1 MPVLPA
7 LFPATAKRGL
17 WNIYQLYAE
26 HFPAKWVRFAVRKCS
41 RLIICAYSD
50 RKTGLT
56 FAEYALVGRKRGTIL
71 EAENHPA
78 VSRNEATV
86 TSALPKASTILAS
99 LGQAAFVWD
108 IATDAMAWSDHAG
121 SVFADIPLPR
131 LASGA
136 EFSRLIEPVRSIRS
150 DALGHSPPVRGG
162 DGAPYRIEY
171 GVRASTSAPV
181 LWIEESGCWFAG
193 ADGRPA
199 RAQGI
204 VRINNERHAR
214 DQQLMKLSRH
224 DPLTGELNRTHLV
237 ASLAEAIEEA
247 ARFRTSCAFMLIG
260 IDHLARINDAFG
272 FDVAD
277 AVISEVA
284 GRIRAR
290 LRGGD
295 VLGRFSGNKFGLILK
310 NCTVDDMNIAA
321 ERFLAGIRD
330 DVVPT
335 KSGPV
340 AVTASIGAV
349 SVPRYARNADEA
361 INRAHETLD
370 MAKRRRAGSFSLWRP
385 NVERDA
391 QRRVN
396 IRVTDE
402 IVTALN
408 ERRIVMAFEPV
419 VEARSRDA
427 AFYECLIRMEQDDGQ
442 VLLAPDIVPV
452 AEKLGLIRLVDHRVL
467 ELVVAELA
475 ASPDVQLSL
484 NISPDTTMDPDWW
497 ASIESL
503 MRAHPGVAERLIV
516 EITETVAIQDIDDV
530 RGFVTRLKNFGSRI
544 AIDDFGAGYTSFRNL
559 RKLGVDIVKIDG
571 AFVQNIA
578 RSADDRAFVQTLIDL
593 ARRLQIKTVAEW
605 VQDDESAVMLRE
617 WGCDYIQGRLIGLA
631 SSERP
636 WQTPT
641 GAVLPAAG

>member
-1 MPVLPA
+1 LTPVLP
-7 LFPATAKRGL
+7 PA
-17 WNIYQLYAE
+17 
-26 HFPAKWVRFAVRKCS
+26 
-41 RLIICAYSD
+41 
-50 RKTGLT
+50 
-56 FAEYALVGRKRGTIL
+56 
-71 EAENHPA
+71 
-78 VSRNEATV
+78 
-86 TSALPKASTILAS
+86 SAILAS
-99 LGQAAFVWD
+99 LGQAAFTWD
-108 IATDAMAWSDHAG
+108 IATDEIVWSDHVA
-121 SVFADIPLPR
+121 SVFPDIPMAA
-131 LASGA
+131 LASGVG
-136 EFSRLIEPVRSIRS
+136 FSNLIEPSRSVRT
-150 DALGHSPPVRGG
+150 DALAHTPPAHGAE
-162 DGAPYRIEY
+162 GAPYRIEY
-171 GVRASTSAPV
+171 GVRANTAVPMQ
-181 LWIEESGCWFAG
+181 WIEETGCWFAG
-193 ADGRPA
+193 ADGKPA
-199 RAQGI
+199 RVQGV
-204 VRINNERHAR
+204 VRVNNEAHAR
-214 DQQLMKLSRH
+214 DEQLLRLSRH

-247 ARFRTSCAFMLIG
+247 ARFRASCAFMLIG

-284 GRIRAR
+284 TRIRAR

-310 NCTVDDMNIAA
+310 NCTVDDMSVAA
-321 ERFLAGIRD
+321 ERFLAAIRD

-340 AVTASIGAV
+340 SVTASIGAV
-349 SVPRYARNADEA
+349 SVPRYARSADET
-361 INRAHETLD
+361 INRAQETLD
-370 MAKRRRAGSFSLWRP
+370 MSKRRRAGSFSLWRP

-408 ERRIVMAFEPV
+408 ERRIAMAFEPV
-419 VEARSRDA
+419 VETHSRKPS
-427 AFYECLIRMEQDDGQ
+427 FYECLVRMEQHDGQ

-475 ASPDVQLSL
+475 ASPKVQLSL

-516 EITETVAIQDIDDV
+516 EITETVAIQNIDDV

-593 ARRLQIKTVAEW
+593 ARRLDIKTVAEW
-605 VQDDESAVMLRE
+605 VQDEEAASMLRD

-631 SSERP
+631 SSQRP
-636 WQTPT
+636 W
-641 GAVLPAAG
+641 GAPRATVLPAAS

>member
-1 MPVLPA
+1 VA
-7 LFPATAKRGL
+7 
-17 WNIYQLYAE
+17 
-26 HFPAKWVRFAVRKCS
+26 
-41 RLIICAYSD
+41 
-50 RKTGLT
+50 
-56 FAEYALVGRKRGTIL
+56 
-71 EAENHPA
+71 
-78 VSRNEATV
+78 
-86 TSALPKASTILAS
+86 SALPKASTILAS

-108 IATDAMAWSDHAG
+108 VATDAITWSDHA
-121 SVFADIPLPR
+121 SAVFSDIPAAS

-136 EFSRLIEPVRSIRS
+136 EFSKLIEPVRSIRT
-150 DALGHSPPVRGG
+150 DALTHSPPARSGE
-162 DGAPYRIEY
+162 GAPYRIEY
-171 GVRASTSAPV
+171 GVRTSTSGPV
-181 LWIEESGCWFAG
+181 LWIEETGCWFAG
-193 ADGRPA
+193 PDGKPA

-204 VRINNERHAR
+204 VRINNERRAR
-214 DQQLMKLSRH
+214 DEQLLKLSRN
-224 DPLTGELNRTHLV
+224 DPLTGELNRTYLV
-237 ASLAEAIEEA
+237 ASLAEAIEQA
-247 ARFRTSCAFMLIG
+247 SRFRTSCAFMLIG

-284 GRIRAR
+284 RRIRSR

-295 VLGRFSGNKFGLILK
+295 VLGRFSGNKFGLVLK

-330 DVVPT
+330 EVVPT

-340 AVTASIGAV
+340 SVTASIGAV
-349 SVPRYARNADEA
+349 TVPRHARSADEA
-361 INRAHETLD
+361 INRAQETLD
-370 MAKRRRAGSFSLWRP
+370 GAKRRRAGSFSLWRP

-419 VEARSRDA
+419 VEARSRNA
-427 AFYECLIRMEQDDGQ
+427 SFYECLVRMEQDDGQ

-475 ASPDVQLSL
+475 ASPNVQLSL
-484 NISPDTTMDPDWW
+484 NISPDTTMDPNWW

-516 EITETVAIQDIDDV
+516 EITETVAIQDIDDL

-593 ARRLQIKTVAEW
+593 ARRLEIKTVAEW
-605 VQDDESAVMLRE
+605 VQDDESANMLRD

-631 SSERP
+631 SSRRP
-636 WQTPT
+636 WSVPADT
-641 GAVLPAAG
+641 ALPAVS

>member
-1 MPVLPA
+1 LTSTLP
-7 LFPATAKRGL
+7 R
-17 WNIYQLYAE
+17 
-26 HFPAKWVRFAVRKCS
+26 
-41 RLIICAYSD
+41 
-50 RKTGLT
+50 
-56 FAEYALVGRKRGTIL
+56 
-71 EAENHPA
+71 
-78 VSRNEATV
+78 
-86 TSALPKASTILAS
+86 ASTILAS

-108 IATDAMAWSDHAG
+108 IATDAIAWSDRAAA
-121 SVFADIPLPR
+121 VFPDIPAAA

-136 EFSRLIEPVRSIRS
+136 EFAKLIEPVGSIRT
-150 DALGHSPPVRGG
+150 DTLGHSPPARGG
-162 DGAPYRIEY
+162 AAYRIEY
-171 GVRASTSAPV
+171 GVRTSTSAPV
-181 LWIEESGCWFAG
+181 LWIEETGCWFAG

-199 RAQGI
+199 RAQGV

-214 DQQLMKLSRH
+214 DEQLVRLLRH
-224 DPLTGELNRTHLV
+224 DPLTGELNRTYLV
-237 ASLAEAIEEA
+237 ASLAESIEEA
-247 ARFRTSCAFMLIG
+247 ARFRASSAFMLIG
-260 IDHLARINDAFG
+260 IDRLARINDAFG

-284 GRIRAR
+284 ARVRAR
-290 LRGGD
+290 LRNGD

-310 NCTVDDMNIAA
+310 NCTVDDINIAA

-340 AVTASIGAV
+340 SVTASIGAV

-361 INRAHETLD
+361 VNRAHETLD

-408 ERRIVMAFEPV
+408 ERRIAMAFEPV
-419 VEARSRDA
+419 VEAGSRDT
-427 AFYECLIRMEQDDGQ
+427 AFYECLVRMEQDDGQ
-442 VLLAPDIVPV
+442 VLLAPDIVPI

-475 ASPDVQLSL
+475 GSANVQLSL
-484 NISPDTTMDPDWW
+484 NISPDTTMDPAWW

-516 EITETVAIQDIDDV
+516 EITETVAIQDIDDL

-593 ARRLQIKTVAEW
+593 ARRLEIKTVAEW
-605 VQDDESAVMLRE
+605 VQDDESASMLRD
-617 WGCDYIQGRLIGLA
+617 WGCDYIQGRLTGLA
-631 SSERP
+631 SAARP
-636 WQTPT
+636 WEKRAETILPT
-641 GAVLPAAG
+641 AG

>member
-1 MPVLPA
+1 M
-7 LFPATAKRGL
+7 
-17 WNIYQLYAE
+17 
-26 HFPAKWVRFAVRKCS
+26 
-41 RLIICAYSD
+41 
-50 RKTGLT
+50 
-56 FAEYALVGRKRGTIL
+56 
-71 EAENHPA
+71 
-78 VSRNEATV
+78 
-86 TSALPKASTILAS
+86 TSALPRISLPKASTILAS

-108 IATDAMAWSDHAG
+108 IATDVIIWSDHANA
-121 SVFADIPLPR
+121 VFSDIPAASLR
-131 LASGA
+131 SGA
-136 EFSRLIEPVRSIRS
+136 ELAKLIEPERSIRT
-150 DALGHSPPVRGG
+150 DALKQSQPSQRGE
-162 DGAPYRIEY
+162 GAPYRIEY
-171 GVRASTSAPV
+171 GVRTSISAPV
-181 LWIEESGCWFAG
+181 LWIEETGCWFAG
-193 ADGRPA
+193 SDGKPV

-204 VRINNERHAR
+204 VRINNERRAR
-214 DQQLMKLSRH
+214 DEQLLKLSRH

-247 ARFRTSCAFMLIG
+247 SRFRTSSAFMLIG
-260 IDHLARINDAFG
+260 IDHLARVNDAFG

-284 GRIRAR
+284 LRIRAR

-310 NCTVDDMNIAA
+310 NCTVDDINVAA
-321 ERFLAGIRD
+321 ERFLAGIRN

-340 AVTASIGAV
+340 SVTASIGAV
-349 SVPRYARNADEA
+349 GVPRYARSADEA

-370 MAKRRRAGSFSLWRP
+370 TAKRRRAGSFLLWRP

-408 ERRIVMAFEPV
+408 ERRMVMAFEPV
-419 VEARSRDA
+419 VEAGSRAA
-427 AFYECLIRMEQDDGQ
+427 AFYECLIRMEQEDGQ

-475 ASPDVQLSL
+475 ASPNVQLSL

-503 MRAHPGVAERLIV
+503 MSAHPGVAERLIV
-516 EITETVAIQDIDDV
+516 EITETVAIQDIGDL
-530 RGFVTRLKNFGSRI
+530 RGFVMRLKNLGSRI

-605 VQDDESAVMLRE
+605 VQDEEAAIMLRD
-617 WGCDYIQGRLIGLA
+617 WGCDFIQGRLIGLA

-636 WQTPT
+636 W
-641 GAVLPAAG
+641 GAGSETALPAAS

>member
-1 MPVLPA
+1 M
-7 LFPATAKRGL
+7 
-17 WNIYQLYAE
+17 
-26 HFPAKWVRFAVRKCS
+26 
-41 RLIICAYSD
+41 
-50 RKTGLT
+50 
-56 FAEYALVGRKRGTIL
+56 
-71 EAENHPA
+71 
-78 VSRNEATV
+78 

-108 IATDAMAWSDHAG
+108 IATDAIVWSEHLA
-121 SVFADIPLPR
+121 SVFPDIPAEA
-131 LASGA
+131 LASGS
-136 EFSRLIEPVRSIRS
+136 EFSKLIEPARGVRS
-150 DALGHSPPVRGG
+150 DALGHSAPAHGNEGV
-162 DGAPYRIEY
+162 PYRIEY
-171 GVRASTSAPV
+171 GVRTSTAAPV
-181 LWIEESGCWFAG
+181 LWIEETGCWFAG

-199 RAQGI
+199 RAHGI
-204 VRINNERHAR
+204 VRVNNERHAR
-214 DQQLMKLSRH
+214 DEQLLKLSRN
-224 DPLTGELNRTHLV
+224 DPLTGELNRTHLI
-237 ASLAEAIEEA
+237 AALAETIEESS
-247 ARFRTSCAFMLIG
+247 RFRTSCAFMLIG

-284 GRIRAR
+284 RRIRTR

-310 NCTVDDMNIAA
+310 NCTVDDMNVAA

-330 DVVPT
+330 EVVPT
-335 KSGPV
+335 RSGPV
-340 AVTASIGAV
+340 SVTASIGAV
-349 SVPRYARNADEA
+349 SVPRYAPNADEA

-370 MAKRRRAGSFSLWRP
+370 LAKRRRAGSFLVWRP

-427 AFYECLIRMEQDDGQ
+427 AFYECLVRMEQADGQ

-475 ASPDVQLSL
+475 ASPNVRLSL

-503 MRAHPGVAERLIV
+503 MRAHPGAAERLIV
-516 EITETVAIQDIDDV
+516 EITETVAIQDVDDV
-530 RGFVTRLKNFGSRI
+530 RGFVTRLKDFGSRI

-593 ARRLQIKTVAEW
+593 ARRLGIKTVAEW
-605 VQDDESAVMLRE
+605 VQDEESAVMLRE

-631 SSERP
+631 SSQRP
-636 WQTPT
+636 WDRRAA
-641 GAVLPAAG
+641 AVLPAAS

>member
-1 MPVLPA
+1 M
-7 LFPATAKRGL
+7 
-17 WNIYQLYAE
+17 
-26 HFPAKWVRFAVRKCS
+26 
-41 RLIICAYSD
+41 
-50 RKTGLT
+50 
-56 FAEYALVGRKRGTIL
+56 
-71 EAENHPA
+71 
-78 VSRNEATV
+78 SRNEAIL
-86 TSALPKASTILAS
+86 TSAAPQASAILAS

-108 IATDAMAWSDHAG
+108 VATDAIAWSDHAS
-121 SVFADIPLPR
+121 SVFPGIPAAS

-136 EFSRLIEPVRSIRS
+136 EFAKLIEPERSIRM
-150 DALGHSPPVRGG
+150 DALGHAPPAHGG

-171 GVRASTSAPV
+171 GVRTSVSAPV
-181 LWIEESGCWFAG
+181 LWIEETGCWFAG

-204 VRINNERHAR
+204 VRVNNERHAR
-214 DQQLMKLSRH
+214 DEQLLRLSRH

-247 ARFRTSCAFMLIG
+247 ARFRSSCAFMLIG
-260 IDHLARINDAFG
+260 IDHLARVNDAFG

-277 AVISEVA
+277 GVIAEV
-284 GRIRAR
+284 GKRIRTR
-290 LRGGD
+290 LRAGD

-310 NCTVDDMNIAA
+310 NCTVDDMNVAA

-330 DVVPT
+330 QVVPT

-340 AVTASIGAV
+340 SVTASIGAV
-349 SVPRYARNADEA
+349 SVPRYARSANEA

-370 MAKRRRAGSFSLWRP
+370 MAKRRRAGSFALWRP

-402 IVTALN
+402 LVTALN

-419 VEARSRDA
+419 VEARSRGA
-427 AFYECLIRMEQDDGQ
+427 AFYECLVRMEQDDGQ

-467 ELVVAELA
+467 EFVVTELA
-475 ASPDVQLSL
+475 NSPNVQLSL
-484 NISPDTTMDPDWW
+484 NISPDTTMDPDWC

-503 MRAHPGVAERLIV
+503 MRAHPGAAERLIV

-559 RKLGVDIVKIDG
+559 RKLGVDMVKIDG
-571 AFVQNIA
+571 AFVQDLM
-578 RSADDRAFVQTLIDL
+578 RSEDDRAFVQTLIDL
-593 ARRLQIKTVAEW
+593 SKRLRLETVAEW
-605 VQDDESAVMLRE
+605 VQDEGAAAMLSD
-617 WGCDYIQGRLIGLA
+617 WGCDYLQGSLIGLA
-631 SSERP
+631 STERRWGVRIEP
-636 WQTPT
+636 
-641 GAVLPAAG
+641 AIPAAS

>member
-1 MPVLPA
+1 M
-7 LFPATAKRGL
+7 
-17 WNIYQLYAE
+17 
-26 HFPAKWVRFAVRKCS
+26 
-41 RLIICAYSD
+41 
-50 RKTGLT
+50 
-56 FAEYALVGRKRGTIL
+56 
-71 EAENHPA
+71 
-78 VSRNEATV
+78 SRNEAIV
-86 TSALPKASTILAS
+86 TSGLPQTSTILAS
-99 LGQAAFVWD
+99 LGQAAFAWD
-108 IATDAMAWSDHAG
+108 LATDAISWSDHVG
-121 SVFADIPLPR
+121 DVFPDIPLAS

-136 EFSRLIEPVRSIRS
+136 ELAKLIEPKGSIRS
-150 DALGHSPPVRGG
+150 EALGLSPPAHGG
-162 DGAPYRIEY
+162 DGVPYRIEY
-171 GVRASTSAPV
+171 GVRTSSAAPV
-181 LWIEESGCWFAG
+181 LWIEETGCWFAG
-193 ADGRPA
+193 PDGRPA
-199 RAQGI
+199 RVQGI
-204 VRINNERHAR
+204 LRINNERHAR
-214 DQQLMKLSRH
+214 DQHLIKLSQH
-224 DPLTGELNRTHLV
+224 DPLTGELNRTHLM
-237 ASLAEAIEEA
+237 AALAEAIEEA
-247 ARFRTSCAFMLIG
+247 QRYRSTAAFMLIG

-284 GRIRAR
+284 GRIRAK

-310 NCTVDDMNIAA
+310 NCTVDDMNVAA
-321 ERFLAGIRD
+321 ERFLVGIRD

-335 KSGPV
+335 RSGPV
-340 AVTASIGAV
+340 SVTASIGAV
-349 SVPRYARNADEA
+349 SVPRYARSTDEA

-370 MAKRRRAGSFSLWRP
+370 GAKRRRAGSFSAWRP

-408 ERRIVMAFEPV
+408 ERRIVMAYEPV
-419 VEARSRDA
+419 VTAASRES
-427 AFYECLIRMEQDDGQ
+427 AFYECLVRMEQADGR

-452 AEKLGLIRLVDHRVL
+452 AERLGLIRLVDHRVL

-475 ASPDVQLSL
+475 NSPGVALSL
-484 NISPDTTMDPDWW
+484 NISPDTTMDQDWW

-530 RGFVTRLKNFGSRI
+530 RAFVTRLKNFGSRI

-578 RSADDRAFVQTLIDL
+578 RSGDDRAFVQTLIDL
-593 ARRLQIKTVAEW
+593 ARRLDIKTVAEW
-605 VQDDESAVMLRE
+605 VQDEEAAGLLRD

-631 SSERP
+631 TAERP
-636 WQTPT
+636 WAP
-641 GAVLPAAG
+641 GDEKPLPAAG

>member
-1 MPVLPA
+1 L
-7 LFPATAKRGL
+7 
-17 WNIYQLYAE
+17 
-26 HFPAKWVRFAVRKCS
+26 
-41 RLIICAYSD
+41 
-50 RKTGLT
+50 
-56 FAEYALVGRKRGTIL
+56 
-71 EAENHPA
+71 
-78 VSRNEATV
+78 SRNEAILTPV
-86 TSALPKASTILAS
+86 LPPASAILAS
-99 LGQAAFVWD
+99 LGQAAFTWD
-108 IATDAMAWSDHAG
+108 IATDEIVWSDHVA
-121 SVFADIPLPR
+121 SVFPDIPMAA
-131 LASGA
+131 LASGVG
-136 EFSRLIEPVRSIRS
+136 FSNLIEPSRSVRT
-150 DALGHSPPVRGG
+150 DALAHTPPAHGAE
-162 DGAPYRIEY
+162 GAPYRIEY
-171 GVRASTSAPV
+171 GVRANTAVPMQ
-181 LWIEESGCWFAG
+181 WIEETGCWFAG
-193 ADGRPA
+193 ADGKPA
-199 RAQGI
+199 RVQGV
-204 VRINNERHAR
+204 VRVNNEAHAR
-214 DQQLMKLSRH
+214 DEQLLRLSRH

-247 ARFRTSCAFMLIG
+247 ARFRASCAFMLIG

-284 GRIRAR
+284 TRIRAR

-310 NCTVDDMNIAA
+310 NCTVDDMSVAA
-321 ERFLAGIRD
+321 ERFLAAIRD

-340 AVTASIGAV
+340 SVTASIGAV

-361 INRAHETLD
+361 INRAQETLD
-370 MAKRRRAGSFSLWRP
+370 MSRRRRAGSFSLWRP

-408 ERRIVMAFEPV
+408 ERRIAMAFEPV
-419 VEARSRDA
+419 VETHSRKPS
-427 AFYECLIRMEQDDGQ
+427 FYECLVRMEQHDGQ

-475 ASPDVQLSL
+475 ASPNVQLSL

-516 EITETVAIQDIDDV
+516 EITETVAIQNIDDV

-593 ARRLQIKTVAEW
+593 ARRLDIKTVAEW
-605 VQDDESAVMLRE
+605 VQDEEAASMLRD

-631 SSERP
+631 SSQRP
-636 WQTPT
+636 W
-641 GAVLPAAG
+641 GAPRATVLPAAS

>member
-1 MPVLPA
+1 
-7 LFPATAKRGL
+7 
-17 WNIYQLYAE
+17 
-26 HFPAKWVRFAVRKCS
+26 
-41 RLIICAYSD
+41 
-50 RKTGLT
+50 LT
-56 FAEYALVGRKRGTIL
+56 SSPPQAST
-71 EAENHPA
+71 
-78 VSRNEATV
+78 T
-86 TSALPKASTILAS
+86 ASTILAS
-99 LGQAAFVWD
+99 IGQAAFVWD
-108 IATDAMAWSDHAG
+108 IASDAIDWSHHIGA
-121 SVFADIPLPR
+121 VFPDIPSG
-131 LASGA
+131 AFATGA
-136 EFSRLIEPVRSIRS
+136 EFAKLIEPERSVRT
-150 DALGHSPPVRGG
+150 DALGHSPPVGG
-162 DGAPYRIEY
+162 GEGTPYRIEY
-171 GVRASTSAPV
+171 GVRTSTSAPV
-181 LWIEESGCWFAG
+181 LWIEETGCWFAG
-193 ADGRPA
+193 PDGRPA

-214 DQQLMKLSRH
+214 DEQLLKLSRH
-224 DPLTGELNRTHLV
+224 DPLTGELNRTHLI
-237 ASLAEAIEEA
+237 AALAEAVEETQ
-247 ARFRTSCAFMLIG
+247 RFRSACAFMLIG

-284 GRIRAR
+284 LRIRAR

-321 ERFLAGIRD
+321 ERFLVCVRD

-335 KSGPV
+335 RSGPV
-340 AVTASIGAV
+340 SVTASVGAV
-349 SVPRYARNADEA
+349 SVPRYARSADEA
-361 INRAHETLD
+361 INRAAETLD
-370 MAKRRRAGSFSLWRP
+370 GAKRRRAGSFSVWRP
-385 NVERDA
+385 NVEREA
-391 QRRVN
+391 QRKVN

-419 VEARSRDA
+419 VDARSRQA
-427 AFYECLIRMEQDDGQ
+427 AFYECLIRMEQEDGR

-452 AEKLGLIRLVDHRVL
+452 AERLGLIRLVDHRVL

-475 ASPDVQLSL
+475 ASPAVELSL

-516 EITETVAIQDIDDV
+516 EITETVAIQNIDDL

-559 RKLGVDIVKIDG
+559 RKLDVDIVKIDG

-605 VQDDESAVMLRE
+605 VQDEESANLLRD

-631 SSERP
+631 AAERP
-636 WQTPT
+636 WSKTPEN
-641 GAVLPAAG
+641 ALPVAG